1 MPLPTSSSSP
11 SSEAAT
17 AVLQAAQHMNLILG
31 AVLGPI
37 GGLLLLGA
45 ITLLIV
51 LYRRRKNTFPP
62 ERDSKYIHKH
72 IPCCL

>member
-1 MPLPTSSSSP
+1 
-11 SSEAAT
+11 
-17 AVLQAAQHMNLILG
+17 MNLILG

-72 IPCCL
+72 TVFHTVYEEITYY